1 MTANSQELW
10 VYTEFL
16 NVYRDYVLYL
26 QQMGIL
32 LITVISIIYFK
43 NRKNQSLAFYLTIYT
58 AFILA
63 IVNLFVG
70 LCIYSNILG
79 LVLDALQKLP
89 DLTSLKFGVY
99 WQFGLEVT
107 SLIIFVVSTF
117 FIKEGKSKCEK
128 C

>member
-1 MTANSQELW
+1 MAADSQELW
-10 VYTEFL
+10 IYTEFL

-32 LITVISIIYFK
+32 LITAIAVIFFK
-43 NRKNQSLAFYLTIYT
+43 NRKNQDTSFYLTIYT
-58 AFILA
+58 AFLLA

-79 LVLDALQKLP
+79 LILDVSQKLP

-99 WQFGLEVT
+99 WQFGLEIA
-107 SLIIFVVSTF
+107 SLIVFVVSIF
-117 FIKEGKSKCEK
+117 FIKKEN
-128 C
+128 

>member
-1 MTANSQELW
+1 MAADSQELW
-10 VYTEFL
+10 IYTEFL

-32 LITVISIIYFK
+32 LITAISVIFFK
-43 NRKNQSLAFYLTIYT
+43 NRKNQNTPFYLTIYT
-58 AFILA
+58 AFLLA

-79 LVLDALQKLP
+79 LILDVSQKLP

-99 WQFGLEVT
+99 WQFGLEIA
-107 SLIIFVVSTF
+107 SLIVFVVSIF
-117 FIKEGKSKCEK
+117 FIKKEN
-128 C
+128 